1 MDNITGSNALSTLLA
16 AGLGGI
22 IVKFVDWLINKENNK
37 QKETEQSLQAKAQEQ
52 THALELRKELW
63 DEMNDL
69 KDRLVSVEQEVV
81 CWKSK
86 YFELLKEYNT
96 LEVSAKLLTEQF
108 AALKQQLDTL
118 SSAMKEI
125 ATKEHKHE

>member
-118 SSAMKEI
+118 SSAMKET
-125 ATKEHKHE
+125 ATKEHKYE